1 VRTLQ
6 RIIQILAAAACVLL
20 ALAGHDLPVS
30 AAPLAGAPVTSP
42 MGRRVYLA
50 TFDSDL
56 NGWSPLT
63 RQAGNNIFN
72 ACESGT
78 CFVRLETGNS
88 ATMYPVLHNGSLPWP
103 AAATDLEVRWR
114 FRSYDANIRSG
125 YGVSMWFT
133 SGMTTIAGFGVTGG
147 SGAHYW
153 AQVDSQATYTP
164 GWNNGWHM
172 ARAVRKSGQW
182 YVYLDGVAAPSQGY
196 TYTPN
201 PTWAAFGDPTSQ
213 PWAGKW
219 LTLDIDYFEIWE
231 NDPPGAS
238 ISGPTTLVLGNGAGT
253 YTITGSDSDANL
265 SYLRAYRSPTATQS
279 WLQLNPTVSCSGSS
293 CSGSVSWNPQ
303 ATGDGP
309 GQYYLV
315 VNAWDQED
323 LKCTGNAP
331 GGTRDLWGNPV
342 TGWADCGASDVLV
355 VNVVNP
361 TPTPTRTPTATATRT
376 PTATSTPTRTP
387 TYTPSPTATA
397 TRTATPTNTAT
408 STYTPSPTAT
418 NTPAPTNTPT
428 RTPTA
433 TSAPTYT
440 PSPSPTATRT
450 ATAISVPTYT
460 PSPTAT
466 NTATVTSTPT
476 RTPTYTPTATATF
489 TPTPSPT
496 STTTPTPTSTST
508 RTPTYTPT
516 SSPSP
521 TATRTPTP
529 TETPMPSNTP
539 TATSTRTPSPT
550 WTPTATATATSTPI
564 PVTVQLQA
572 VHRFLL
578 WYGLD
583 GVLTQRLD
591 GRYSGPAPR
600 GGRPVLITLRSPDG
614 SVSTYPLFTASDG
627 TFFLDAG
634 SSGDTYLGTTVRG
647 TWLAQAQDLTSGV
660 FSGSVPWDV
669 KWFLI
674 HLRQ

>member
-1 VRTLQ
+1 MRTLQ
-6 RIIQILAAAACVLL
+6 RIIQLL
-20 ALAGHDLPVS
+20 AVAAGVWLGSASHALPVS
-30 AAPLAGAPVTSP
+30 AAPLASAPVASP

-50 TFDSDL
+50 GFDGSL
-56 NGWSPLT
+56 NGWTSVT

-72 ACESGT
+72 ACEGST

-103 AAATDLEVRWR
+103 AAGTDIEVRWR

-133 SGMTTIAGFGVTGG
+133 SGSTTVAGFGVTGG

-153 AQVDSQATYTP
+153 AQVDSQPTYIP
-164 GWNNGWHM
+164 AWNNGWHM

-219 LTLDIDYFEIWE
+219 LTLDVDYFEIWE

-253 YTITGSDSDANL
+253 YTITGSDPDANL
-265 SYLRAYRSPTATQS
+265 SFLRAYRSPTGVQS
-279 WLQLNPTVSCSGSS
+279 WVQLSPTVSCSGSS
-293 CSGSVSWNPQ
+293 CSGSVTWDPR

-315 VNAWDQED
+315 VNGWDQED

-331 GGTRDLWGNPV
+331 GGTRDLWGNAIS
-342 TGWADCGASDVLV
+342 GWADCGASDVLV

-361 TPTPTRTPTATATRT
+361 TSTPTYTPTATPTRTPTNT
-376 PTATSTPTRTP
+376 P
-387 TYTPSPTATA
+387 
-397 TRTATPTNTAT
+397 TRTATP
-408 STYTPSPTAT
+408 TYTPSPTAT
-418 NTPAPTNTPT
+418 NTP
-428 RTPTA
+428 
-433 TSAPTYT
+433 
-440 PSPSPTATRT
+440 
-450 ATAISVPTYT
+450 
-460 PSPTAT
+460 
-466 NTATVTSTPT
+466 
-476 RTPTYTPTATATF
+476 
-489 TPTPSPT
+489 
-496 STTTPTPTSTST
+496 T

-529 TETPMPSNTP
+529 TQTPMPTNTP
-539 TATSTRTPSPT
+539 TATATRTPSPT
-550 WTPTATATATSTPI
+550 WTPTATATATATPI
-564 PVTVQLQA
+564 PVSVQLQA
-572 VHRFLL
+572 AHRFLL

-600 GGRPVLITLRSPDG
+600 GGRQVLITLRGPDG
-614 SVSTYPLFTASDG
+614 STSNHPMFTVADG
-627 TFFLDAG
+627 SFFLDAG
-634 SSGDTYLGTTVRG
+634 SSGDPYLGTTVRG
-647 TWLAQAQDLTSGV
+647 TWLAQAQDLASGAV
-660 FSGSVPWDV
+660 SAWVPWDV